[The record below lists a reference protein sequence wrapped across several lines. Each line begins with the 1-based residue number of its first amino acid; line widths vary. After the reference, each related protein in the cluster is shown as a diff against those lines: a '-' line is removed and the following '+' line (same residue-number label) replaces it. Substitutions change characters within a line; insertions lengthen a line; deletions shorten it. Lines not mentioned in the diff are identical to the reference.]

1 MTEHILAATTIGPRK
16 TELRQYPFPDIPTDA
31 GLLKIEAAGVCGSD
45 WHAYNADRPA
55 RIMGH
60 ENVGRIYRIGPIA
73 AQRWGLNKGDR
84 VALEEYLP
92 CGHCDFCR
100 SGEYRLCEETE
111 ARRPGAL
118 RYGTTPVSY
127 APGLWGGYSQFQYL
141 HPNSVF
147 HRLPDDVPAELAAMC
162 LPLGNGIQ
170 WTYLDAGAGPGKTIL
185 IQGPGQQGLACVIA
199 AKAAGADRII
209 VSGLSRDA
217 HRLEVATALGADF
230 TIQADQEIVYEKV
243 MAITNGRGVDISLDT
258 AGGVDTLGQAIRAAK
273 KNGQVFFAA
282 APARSH
288 LQEPHPDCHAADL
301 LARRLTLRPCRG
313 HSYHAV
319 KLALQYIAAGRFPLH
334 LMETH
339 RFGLAETDLAI
350 RTLGGEGAAGAIHVT
365 VMPWAEHNQKAT
377 P

>member
-1 MTEHILAATTIGPRK
+1 VTEPILAATTVGLRK
-16 TELRQYPFPDIPTDA
+16 TELRQYPWPEIPDDA

-73 AQRWGLNKGDR
+73 ARRWGFKEGDR

-100 SGEYRLCEETE
+100 SGEFRLCDETE

-118 RYGTTPVSY
+118 RYGTTPVSH

-147 HRLPDDVPAELAAMC
+147 HRLPDHLPAELAAMC

-170 WTYLDAGAGPGKTIL
+170 WAYLDAGAGPGKTIL

-199 AKAAGADRII
+199 AKAAGTDRII

-230 TIQADQEIVYEKV
+230 TIHADQESLFERV
-243 MAITNGRGVDISLDT
+243 MAITDGRGVDISLDA
-258 AGGVDTLGQAIRAAK
+258 AGGPDTLVQAIHAAK
-273 KNGQVFFAA
+273 KNGEVFFAA
-282 APARSH
+282 APVATH
-288 LQEPHPDCHAADL
+288 ADFHAADL

-319 KLALQYIAAGRFPLH
+319 EIALQYIAAGRFPLH
-334 LMETH
+334 LMSTH

-350 RTLGGEGAAGAIHVT
+350 RTLGGEGAPGAIHVT
-365 VMPWAEHNQKAT
+365 VMPWEKS
-377 P
+377 

>member
-1 MTEHILAATTIGPRK
+1 MTGPILAATTIGVRK
-16 TELRQYPFPDIPTDA
+16 TELRQYPWPEIPADA

-45 WHAYNADRPA
+45 WHAWNADRPA
-55 RIMGH
+55 RVMGH
-60 ENVGRIYRIGPIA
+60 ENVGRIYQIGPIA
-73 AQRWGLNKGDR
+73 ARRWGLKEGDR

-92 CGHCDFCR
+92 CGHCEFCR
-100 SGEYRLCEETE
+100 SGEFRLCEETE

-118 RYGTTPVSY
+118 RYGTTPVSH

-147 HRLPDDVPAELAAMC
+147 HRLPEHVPAELAAMC

-170 WTYLDAGAGPGKTIL
+170 WAYLDAGAGPGKTIL

-199 AKAAGADRII
+199 AKAAGADRVI

-217 HRLEVATALGADF
+217 HRLEVATALGADL
-230 TIQADQEIVYEKV
+230 TVQADRESLYEKV
-243 MAITNGRGVDISLDT
+243 MAATEGRGVDISLDA
-258 AGGVDTLGQAIRAAK
+258 AGGADTMAQAIHAAK

-282 APARSH
+282 ASQDPDAR
-288 LQEPHPDCHAADL
+288 DL

-319 KLALQYIAAGRFPLH
+319 ELALQYIAAGRFPLH
-334 LMETH
+334 LMATH
-339 RFGLAETDLAI
+339 RFGLEETDLAI
-350 RTLGGEGAAGAIHVT
+350 RTLGGEGAPGAIHVT
-365 VMPWAEHNQKAT
+365 VMPWGLR
-377 P
+377 

>member
-1 MTEHILAATTIGPRK
+1 MTEPILAATTIGQRK
-16 TELRQYPFPDIPTDA
+16 TELRQYPWPEIPDDA

-60 ENVGRIYRIGPIA
+60 ENVGRIYRIGPVA
-73 AQRWGLNKGDR
+73 ARRWGLKEGDR

-92 CGHCDFCR
+92 CGHCEFCR
-100 SGEYRLCEETE
+100 SGEFRLCEETE
-111 ARRPGAL
+111 ARRPGTL
-118 RYGTTPVSY
+118 RYGTTPVSH

-147 HRLPDDVPAELAAMC
+147 HRLPDHVPAELAAMC

-170 WTYLDAGAGPGKTIL
+170 WAYLDAGTGPGKTIL

-230 TIQADQEIVYEKV
+230 TIQADQESLHEKV
-243 MAITNGRGVDISLDT
+243 AAITGGRGVDISLDA
-258 AGGVDTLGQAIRAAK
+258 AGGPDTLVHAIRAAK
-273 KNGQVFFAA
+273 KNGAVFFAA
-282 APARSH
+282 APAAMH
-288 LQEPHPDCHAADL
+288 ADFHAADL

-319 KLALQYIAAGRFPLH
+319 EIALQYIAARRFPLH
-334 LMETH
+334 LMATH
-339 RFGLAETDLAI
+339 RFGLDETDLAI
-350 RTLGGEGAAGAIHVT
+350 RTLGGEGAPGAIHVT
-365 VMPWAEHNQKAT
+365 VMPWEKV
-377 P
+377 

>member
-1 MTEHILAATTIGPRK
+1 MTGPILAATTIGLRR
-16 TELRQYPFPDIPTDA
+16 TELRQYPWPEIPPDA

-45 WHAYNADRPA
+45 WHAWNDDRPP

-60 ENVGRIYRIGPIA
+60 ENVGRIYQIGPIA
-73 AQRWGLNKGDR
+73 ARRWGLKEGDR

-92 CGHCDFCR
+92 CGHCEFCR
-100 SGEYRLCEETE
+100 SGEFRLCEETE

-118 RYGTTPVSY
+118 RYGTTPISQ

-147 HRLPDDVPAELAAMC
+147 HRLPEHVPAELAAMC

-170 WTYLDAGAGPGKTIL
+170 WAYLDAGAGPGKTIL

-217 HRLEVATALGADF
+217 HRLEVATALGADL
-230 TIQADQEIVYEKV
+230 TIQADRESLHEKV
-243 MAITNGRGVDISLDT
+243 MAATEGRGVDISLDA
-258 AGGVDTLGQAIRAAK
+258 AGGPDTMAQAIHATK

-282 APARSH
+282 ALQDPHAR
-288 LQEPHPDCHAADL
+288 DL

-319 KLALQYIAAGRFPLH
+319 ELALQYIAAGRFPLH
-334 LMETH
+334 LMATH
-339 RFGLAETDLAI
+339 SFGLDETDLAI
-350 RTLGGEGAAGAIHVT
+350 RTLGGEGAPGAIHVT
-365 VMPWAEHNQKAT
+365 VMPWGK

>member
-1 MTEHILAATTIGPRK
+1 MTQTILAATTVGPRK
-16 TELRQYPFPDIPTDA
+16 TELRQYPWPEIPDDA

-45 WHAYNADRPA
+45 WHAWNADRPA

-60 ENVGRIYRIGPIA
+60 ENVGRIYQIGPIA
-73 AQRWGLNKGDR
+73 ARRWGLKEGDR

-92 CGHCDFCR
+92 CGHCEFCR
-100 SGEYRLCEETE
+100 SGEFRLCEETE

-118 RYGTTPVSY
+118 RYGTTPVSRPP
-127 APGLWGGYSQFQYL
+127 ALWGGYSQFQFL

-147 HRLPDDVPAELAAMC
+147 HRLPDHVPAELAALC

-170 WTYLDAGAGPGKTIL
+170 WVYLDAGAGPGKTIL

-199 AKAAGADRII
+199 AKAAGADRVI

-217 HRLEVATALGADF
+217 HRLEVATALGADL
-230 TIQADQEIVYEKV
+230 TIQADRENVHEKV
-243 MAITNGRGVDISLDT
+243 MNATEGRGVDISLDA
-258 AGGVDTLGQAIRAAK
+258 AGGPDTMTKAIQATR

-282 APARSH
+282 AS
-288 LQEPHPDCHAADL
+288 QDVHANDL

-313 HSYHAV
+313 HSYRAV
-319 KLALQYIAAGRFPLH
+319 ELALQYIAAGRFPLH
-334 LMETH
+334 LMATH
-339 RFGLAETDLAI
+339 RFGLEQTDLAI
-350 RTLGGEGAAGAIHVT
+350 STLGGEGAPGAIHVT
-365 VMPWAEHNQKAT
+365 VMPWGK